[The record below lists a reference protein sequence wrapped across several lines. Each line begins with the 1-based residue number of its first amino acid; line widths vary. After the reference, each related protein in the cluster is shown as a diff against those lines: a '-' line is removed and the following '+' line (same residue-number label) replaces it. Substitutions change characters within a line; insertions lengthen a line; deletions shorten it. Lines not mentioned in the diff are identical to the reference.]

1 MKFEW
6 DENKN
11 KQNFKKHGISFEM
24 AILVFGDSHS
34 VDRLQIAHD
43 DEERRET
50 IGIAYRTMILFVAY
64 TIRDHEDDELIR
76 IISARRADSYERRHY
91 EENLKNSKEA
101 F

>member
-11 KQNFKKHGISFEM
+11 KQNFKKHRVSFEM
-24 AILVFGDSHS
+24 AMLVFDDRHS
-34 VDRLQIAHD
+34 LDRIQPTHD
-43 DEERRET
+43 DEERWET
-50 IGIAYRTMILFVAY
+50 IGAASGALILFVAH
-64 TIRDHEDDELIR
+64 TCGDREGEELIR

>member
-1 MKFEW
+1 
-6 DENKN
+6 
-11 KQNFKKHGISFEM
+11 M
-24 AILVFGDSHS
+24 AVRVFLDTRA
-34 VDRLQIAHD
+34 VDRMQIFHD

-50 IGIAYRTMILFVAY
+50 IGIAYGPMILFVAY
-64 TIRDHEDDELIR
+64 TSRDHEGDELIR

>member
-11 KQNFKKHGISFEM
+11 KQNLKKHGISFEL
-24 AILVFGDSHS
+24 ASRVFADMHAL
-34 VDRLQIAHD
+34 DRMRVAHN

-50 IGIAYRTMILFVAY
+50 IGIAYRAMVLFVAY
-64 TIRDHEDDELIR
+64 TSRDDKGEELIR

-91 EENLKNSKEA
+91 EENLKNSKET

>member
-6 DENKN
+6 DKNKD
-11 KQNFKKHGISFEM
+11 KQNFKKHGISFDL
-24 AILVFGDSHS
+24 AVRVFLDNHA
-34 VDRLQIAHD
+34 VDRMQIVHD

-50 IGIAYRTMILFVAY
+50 IGVVHGTMILFVAY
-64 TIRDHEDDELIR
+64 TSRDHEGEELIR
-76 IISARRADSYERRHY
+76 IISARRPDAYERRQY

>member
-1 MKFEW
+1 MKYEW

-11 KQNFKKHGISFEM
+11 RQNFKKHGVSFEM
-24 AILVFGDSHS
+24 AVRVFVDTRA
-34 VDRLQIAHD
+34 VDRMQISHD

-50 IGIAYRTMILFVAY
+50 IGIAYGAMILFVAY
-64 TIRDHEDDELIR
+64 TSRDHEGEELIR
-76 IISARRADSYERRHY
+76 IISARRADAYERRHY

>member
-6 DENKN
+6 DVNKN
-11 KQNFKKHGISFEM
+11 KKNFEKHGVSFEM
-24 AILVFGDSHS
+24 AVRVFLNARA
-34 VDRLQIAHD
+34 VDRMQIAHD

-50 IGIAYRTMILFVAY
+50 IGIAHGSVILFVAY
-64 TIRDHEDDELIR
+64 SSRDHEGEELIR

-101 F
+101 Y

>member
-1 MKFEW
+1 VKCEW
-6 DENKN
+6 DQNKN

-24 AILVFGDSHS
+24 ASRVF
-34 VDRLQIAHD
+34 VDTHALDRMQIGHD

-50 IGIAYRTMILFVAY
+50 IGIAHRAMSLFVAH
-64 TIRDHEDDELIR
+64 TSCDREGEELIR
-76 IISARRADSYERRHY
+76 IVSARRADSYERRHY